1 MIEIYKPNADLIKF
15 GFTSFDIE
23 ILDKVLTNN
32 KLESLVTILDIDGQM
47 FDFGTF
53 VKEMICN
60 KTFKEA
66 VIEVYDE
73 CLNDVES
80 ILLSQMTF
88 DANSIHFKL
97 NLFILIIN
105 SLVKTNKINPL
116 LNQFLELDKKTSKYH
131 ITLIDAFFEMIRMND
146 FSLISCYNL
155 FSNSN
160 TLERSGWTMTNIP
173 TPHKESIAEH
183 MYNMYVMALL
193 YLPESFD
200 IYSKEKILNMIMIH
214 DLAENLTG
222 DIPHPEK
229 TIADELN
236 EDLKAKAIFIKLM
249 FNGLAIGTTIYQL
262 WEEWSANLT
271 LNAKIAH
278 DIDAIQLNYQF
289 FTYAIKYPETF
300 TDQDILNWTKRQPQT
315 EIGKKIYQEVI
326 INNPKFKERIGVIR
340 GRY

>member
-15 GFTSFDIE
+15 GFTSFDVE

-116 LNQFLELDKKTSKYH
+116 LNQFLELY
-131 ITLIDAFFEMIRMND
+131 
-146 FSLISCYNL
+146 
-155 FSNSN
+155 
-160 TLERSGWTMTNIP
+160 P
-173 TPHKESIAEH
+173 
-183 MYNMYVMALL
+183 
-193 YLPESFD
+193 FD
-200 IYSKEKILNMIMIH
+200 HL
-214 DLAENLTG
+214 
-222 DIPHPEK
+222 
-229 TIADELN
+229 
-236 EDLKAKAIFIKLM
+236 
-249 FNGLAIGTTIYQL
+249 
-262 WEEWSANLT
+262 
-271 LNAKIAH
+271 
-278 DIDAIQLNYQF
+278 
-289 FTYAIKYPETF
+289 
-300 TDQDILNWTKRQPQT
+300 
-315 EIGKKIYQEVI
+315 
-326 INNPKFKERIGVIR
+326 
-340 GRY
+340 